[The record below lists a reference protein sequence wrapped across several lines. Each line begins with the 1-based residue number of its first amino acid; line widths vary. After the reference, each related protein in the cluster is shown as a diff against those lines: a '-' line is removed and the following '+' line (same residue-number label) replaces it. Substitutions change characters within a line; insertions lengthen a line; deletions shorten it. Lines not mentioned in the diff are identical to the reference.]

1 MNDLVSSEFDLI
13 KWIRDK
19 FPKEQPSII
28 RHIGDDCAVFDPGFT
43 SNLAATTD
51 VLLEDVH
58 FRRRRTSAYFLGQK
72 SVIVNLSDL
81 AAMGCRPY
89 GCLLSLGLPP
99 SLKEEY
105 FYSFMEG
112 FLQESRRWELTLLG
126 GNLTRSEKIYVNVT
140 AWGFASPGYGLVL
153 RSGAQAGDALIVI
166 GDLGFSRLGLE
177 MLEKEDPD
185 SIHKVKDEGALANW
199 ASNAFEYRCVK
210 AHLLPPVLI
219 QVGNWLAENNLA
231 SAMIDVSD
239 GLTSDLLHIAR
250 ESKLEAQIEVE
261 NLPIPQQGFG
271 EVQALQAALSGGE
284 DYALLFTASPE
295 QLEKLTS
302 TYPADFPVFH
312 VIGKLE
318 SGQAAVYLN
327 SQGKKEKYR
336 PERFDHFI

>member
-1 MNDLVSSEFDLI
+1 
-13 KWIRDK
+13 
-19 FPKEQPSII
+19 
-28 RHIGDDCAVFDPGFT
+28 
-43 SNLAATTD
+43 
-51 VLLEDVH
+51 
-58 FRRRRTSAYFLGQK
+58 
-72 SVIVNLSDL
+72 
-81 AAMGCRPY
+81 
-89 GCLLSLGLPP
+89 
-99 SLKEEY
+99 
-105 FYSFMEG
+105 
-112 FLQESRRWELTLLG
+112 
-126 GNLTRSEKIYVNVT
+126 IYVNVT
-140 AWGFASPGYGLVL
+140 AWGFSSPGYGLVL

-336 PERFDHFI
+336 PEGFDHFR